1 MTNQDVIVQIL
12 HEVTGKTKKQVR
24 RTVKAARS
32 ALPDRGRK
40 YDRILPPAEA
50 ERLLAELRADKVR
63 VLAWLFEGA
72 TEARLDMAARQNN
85 CRPASN

>member
-1 MTNQDVIVQIL
+1 MTTQDVIVQIL

-40 YDRILPPAEA
+40 YDLVLPPAEA
-50 ERLLAELRADKVR
+50 ERLLAKLRTEKVGI
-63 VLAWLFEGA
+63 LAWLFKGA
-72 TEARLDMAARQNN
+72 DEARLAMAAN
-85 CRPASN
+85 ATKH